1 MAAVEQLSE
10 LVREACGEAI
20 VEARIAIG
28 ELTVEIEPGAVT
40 DVLGTLRDRPELAFE
55 QLIDVAGVDY
65 STYATESQA
74 PAVVEPGDGDV
85 LRLAVVYHLLSLTHN
100 RRIRVRASLDP
111 DRPGIDSVV
120 GLWPVANW
128 YEREAFD
135 LYGIVF
141 HGHPDLRRLLT
152 DYGFIGHPF
161 RKSFPIS
168 GHVEMRYDE
177 EKRRVVYEPVSIE
190 PRVLVP
196 RVSRRE
202 GYRA

>member
-65 STYATESQA
+65 STYGTESQA

-100 RRIRVRASLDP
+100 QRIRVRASVDP
-111 DRPGIDSVV
+111 DRPGVDSVV